1 MYLTIT
7 PPNSR
12 DLPVAVGLPMGR
24 ERFDRAPIVWRLHKQ
39 RLRSAGIDAEAMDS
53 YASESRKLYEVY
65 KAMGLGAEV
74 YQRLSVGGG
83 GDGTSFGA
91 GSGPGATT
99 TAASS
104 ATAATGSDVE
114 EKDVDPLADDVDEK
128 DVDPLA
134 DDVEDD
140 GEEEEKDAT
149 GPKAALKAIDRE
161 RLGV

>member
-7 PPNSR
+7 PPKSH

-65 KAMGLGAEV
+65 KAMGLEAEV

-83 GDGTSFGA
+83 GDGASSGA
-91 GSGPGATT
+91 RSGPSATT
-99 TAASS
+99 SAA
-104 ATAATGSDVE
+104 AAAAATGSDVE
-114 EKDVDPLADDVDEK
+114 EK

-149 GPKAALKAIDRE
+149 GRTAPLKAIDRE